1 MSIAEQK
8 SQLAKLLATE
18 NVTVQHKKV
27 DTASFNPKTR
37 VLTCPI
43 WKDMS
48 PELYDL
54 LMSHEVGHALNTP
67 ADGWHGAVS
76 KKGKNYK
83 GFLNV
88 IEDARI
94 EKKIKR
100 RYPGLVKSYVKGF
113 NEIMGMNLFGIQDV
127 EEINELPFIDR
138 VNIFTKSSYSMPIQ
152 FSNEE
157 LSIIEEIKNL
167 ETWNDVVA
175 MTDRLWDQ
183 AVEEEKETFTMFD
196 YTDLEDDQGDPFDQS
211 EEVGDKKDDSD
222 SDNSSE
228 DSNQSIGENSDDEE
242 ESGHDEA
249 SDENADDSIE
259 DELDDDE
266 KDSSVDAT
274 SSHGDVDGDESYEP
288 SCETDESFRNNENK
302 LLDGKAVENVYVNI
316 PKPKLDKIL
325 EDPKVVN
332 KNMTDF
338 YKELSQRSDYY
349 FSNQTNWRSNLGAE
363 EVKKLFNRGHVMSE
377 FKKKNDRFI
386 SLMAKDFEMKKAA
399 TKYAKARLYTSGDI
413 DINKIYKYKFDD
425 QIFRKLTKLPKGK
438 NHGMILVLDLS
449 GSMDRNM
456 AGSIEQI
463 LILTAFCKKV
473 QIPFRV
479 FGFTSTPLNRH
490 EQRDITAT
498 WHMAEN
504 VLDLQDEWSLRE
516 FINSDMGAAAY
527 KEAFE
532 NLLMGK
538 SSWSYSKLSVNYQ
551 NIPQALHLSS
561 TPLNESIV
569 ALGSIVPEFRQKH
582 NLDIVNTI
590 FVHDGDANHTGG
602 YYTWGQK
609 TIGSDRTT
617 EEKANDWQFNY
628 FDRNEN
634 VILQDTKIRWASL
647 AVYHDRNNCITNDLL
662 EWFKAKTGSQV
673 FGFFVSTK
681 MSDAINY
688 RYVPKNALKDR
699 KFYVNWEIKDEAK
712 KLARKQK
719 FLESYNRGFDQFYIL
734 NDSNK
739 LTTDDEE
746 FEFEVAD
753 KNKISTRSLASQFTK
768 MNKSREV
775 NRILATKFVEKIAV
789 KL

>member
-1 MSIAEQK
+1 MSIVEQK

-27 DTASFNPKTR
+27 DTASFNPMTR

-76 KKGKNYK
+76 SKGKNYK

-100 RYPGLVKSYVKGF
+100 KYPGLVKSYVKGF

-138 VNIFTKSSYSMPIQ
+138 INIFTKSSYSMPIQ

-167 ETWNDVVA
+167 ESWNDVVA

-183 AVEEEKETFTMFD
+183 AVEEEEKETFTMFD
-196 YTDLEDDQGDPFDQS
+196 YTDVEEDNDEDS
-211 EEVGDKKDDSD
+211 VGKTEQTGFFPNDDSD
-222 SDNSSE
+222 N
-228 DSNQSIGENSDDEE
+228 ENESE
-242 ESGHDEA
+242 ESVSQSEA
-249 SDENADDSIE
+249 TEEDTEENEETESGADDSAAE
-259 DELDDDE
+259 DGGDDE
-266 KDSSVDAT
+266 KDSNVDAE
-274 SSHGDVDGDESYEP
+274 SAHGDVDGDEVYEP

-302 LLDGKAVENVYVNI
+302 LLDGKAVENVYINI
-316 PKPKLDKIL
+316 PKPILDKIL

-332 KNMTDF
+332 KSMTDHF
-338 YKELSQRSDYY
+338 KELSQRSLMY
-349 FSNQTNWRSNLGAE
+349 FQNQTNYRTNIGPE
-363 EVKKLFNRGHVMSE
+363 EVKKLFNRGHVMNE

-438 NHGMILVLDLS
+438 NHGMLLVLDLS

-479 FGFTSTPLNRH
+479 FGFTSTPLNSDVKEYGDTPTRK
-490 EQRDITAT
+490 
-498 WHMAEN
+498 WHLAEN
-504 VLDLQDEWSLRE
+504 TLDLHDDWALRE

-538 SSWSYSKLSVNYQ
+538 SAWSYNKLHVNYQ
-551 NIPQALHLSS
+551 NIPRALHLSS

-602 YYTWGQK
+602 YYDW
-609 TIGSDRTT
+609 D
-617 EEKANDWQFNY
+617 EEKNDWQFNY

-634 VILQDTKIRWASL
+634 VILQDIKLRWASL

-662 EWFKAKTGSQV
+662 EWFKVKTGSQV

-699 KFYVNWEIKDEAK
+699 KFYVNWEIKEEAK
-712 KLARKQK
+712 KLGRKQK

-739 LTTDDEE
+739 LTTDGEE

-753 KNKISTRSLASQFTK
+753 ENKISTRSLASQFTK

>member
-1 MSIAEQK
+1 MSIVEQK
-8 SQLAKLLATE
+8 TQLAKLLATE

-27 DTASFNPKTR
+27 DTASFNPTTR

-43 WKDMS
+43 WKNMS

-67 ADGWHGAVS
+67 ADGWHGAGS
-76 KKGKNYK
+76 NKGKNYK

-100 RYPGLVKSYVKGF
+100 KYPGLVKSYVKGF
-113 NEIMGMNLFGIQDV
+113 NEIMGMNLFGIQDI
-127 EEINELPFIDR
+127 EEINKCPFIDR
-138 VNIFTKSSYSMPIQ
+138 VNVFTKSSYSMPIQ

-167 ETWNDVVA
+167 ESWDDVVA

-183 AVEEEKETFTMFD
+183 AVEEEKETVTMFD
-196 YTDLEDDQGDPFDQS
+196 YTDIEEDGDEDSLGESDQTGFSANGDSDNENES
-211 EEVGDKKDDSD
+211 DVDDSTAEDGGDDKKD
-222 SDNSSE
+222 
-228 DSNQSIGENSDDEE
+228 SN
-242 ESGHDEA
+242 
-249 SDENADDSIE
+249 
-259 DELDDDE
+259 
-266 KDSSVDAT
+266 VDAE
-274 SSHGDVDGDESYEP
+274 SAHGNVDGDEVYEP
-288 SCETDESFRNNENK
+288 SCETDESFRNNENQ
-302 LLDGKAVENVYVNI
+302 LLDVNCLENVYINI
-316 PKPKLDKIL
+316 PKPRLDRIIEDTKL
-325 EDPKVVN
+325 VN

-338 YKELSQRSDYY
+338 YNGLSQRSDYY
-349 FSNQTNWRSNLGAE
+349 FSNQTNWRSNLGGE
-363 EVKKLFNRGHVMSE
+363 EVKKLFNRGHIMNE

-413 DINKIYKYKFDD
+413 DVNKIYKYKFDD

-479 FGFTSTPLNRH
+479 FGFTSSPLVQNY
-490 EQRDITAT
+490 DKDGYKTDPTAK
-498 WHMAEN
+498 WHTAEN
-504 VLDLQDEWSLRE
+504 TLDLHDDWALRE

-538 SSWSYSKLSVNYQ
+538 SSWSYSKMSVNYQ

-590 FVHDGDANHTGG
+590 FVHDGDSNHNSG
-602 YYTWGQK
+602 YHTW
-609 TIGSDRTT
+609 D
-617 EEKANDWQFNY
+617 EKYNQWKFVY
-628 FDRNEN
+628 CDRNVN
-634 VILQDTKIRWASL
+634 TILQDTKIRWASS
-647 AVYHDRNNCITNDLL
+647 AVTSSRNNCMTNDLL
-662 EWFKAKTGSQV
+662 EWLKAKTDSQV

-688 RYVPKNALKDR
+688 RYVPKNTTKASN
-699 KFYVNWEIKDEAK
+699 FYATWEIKDAAK

-739 LTTDDEE
+739 LTTDGEE

>member
-1 MSIAEQK
+1 MSIVEQK

-27 DTASFNPKTR
+27 DTASFNPTTR

-43 WKDMS
+43 WKNMS

-67 ADGWHGAVS
+67 ADGWHGAGS
-76 KKGKNYK
+76 NKGKNYK

-100 RYPGLVKSYVKGF
+100 KYPGLVKSYVKGF

-127 EEINELPFIDR
+127 EEINKCPFIDR
-138 VNIFTKSSYSMPIQ
+138 VNVFTKSSYSMPIQ

-157 LSIIEEIKNL
+157 LLIIEEIKNL
-167 ETWNDVVA
+167 ESWDDVVA

-183 AVEEEKETFTMFD
+183 AVEEEKETVTMFD
-196 YTDLEDDQGDPFDQS
+196 YTDIEEDDDEDSVGESDQTGFS
-211 EEVGDKKDDSD
+211 SNDDSD
-222 SDNSSE
+222 N
-228 DSNQSIGENSDDEE
+228 ENESE
-242 ESGHDEA
+242 ESGSQSEA
-249 SDENADDSIE
+249 TEEDTEDTEENESDVDDSTAE
-259 DELDDDE
+259 DGGDDE
-266 KDSSVDAT
+266 KNSNVDAE
-274 SSHGDVDGDESYEP
+274 SAHGNVDGDEVCEP
-288 SCETDESFRNNENK
+288 SCETDESFRNNENQ
-302 LLDGKAVENVYVNI
+302 LLDVNCLENVYINI
-316 PKPKLDKIL
+316 PKPRLDRIIEDTKL
-325 EDPKVVN
+325 VN

-338 YKELSQRSDYY
+338 YKELSQRSEYY
-349 FSNQTNWRSNLGAE
+349 FSNQTNWRTNLGGE

-479 FGFTSTPLNRH
+479 FGFTSSPLVQNYDKDGYRT
-490 EQRDITAT
+490 DPTAK
-498 WHMAEN
+498 WHTAEN
-504 VLDLQDEWSLRE
+504 TLDLHDDWALRE

-538 SSWSYSKLSVNYQ
+538 SSWSYGKMNVNYH
-551 NIPQALHLSS
+551 NIPSALHLSS

-590 FVHDGDANHTGG
+590 FVHDGDSNHNNG
-602 YYTWGQK
+602 YHTSCSK
-609 TIGSDRTT
+609 
-617 EEKANDWQFNY
+617 EEHSSGWKYNY
-628 FDRNEN
+628 FNRDEN
-634 VILQDTKIRWASL
+634 KILQDTKIRWASSP
-647 AVYHDRNNCITNDLL
+647 VSYSNRNNCITNDLL
-662 EWFKAKTGSQV
+662 EWLKAKTDSQV

-688 RYVPKNALKDR
+688 RYVPKNATKDSN
-699 KFYVNWEIKDEAK
+699 FYVNWEIKDAAK
-712 KLARKQK
+712 KLARKQR

-739 LTTDDEE
+739 LTTDGEE
-746 FEFEVAD
+746 FGFEVAD

>member
-1 MSIAEQK
+1 MSIVEQK

-27 DTASFNPKTR
+27 DTASFNPTTR

-67 ADGWHGAVS
+67 ADGWHGAIS
-76 KKGKNYK
+76 NKGKNYK

-94 EKKIKR
+94 EKRIKR
-100 RYPGLVKSYVKGF
+100 KYPGLVKSYIKGF
-113 NEIMGMNLFGIQDV
+113 NEILDMNIFGIQDI
-127 EEINELPFIDR
+127 EEINQLSFIDR

-157 LSIIEEIKNL
+157 LPIIEEIKNL
-167 ETWNDVVA
+167 ETWDDVVA

-196 YTDLEDDQGDPFDQS
+196 YSNVENDHGDPFDQS
-211 EEVGDKKDDSD
+211 EEFGDKEDDSD
-222 SDNSSE
+222 SDKSSE
-228 DSNQSIGENSDDEE
+228 DNNQSIGENSDDEE
-242 ESGHDEA
+242 ESDTNEA

-259 DELDDDE
+259 DELDDGE
-266 KDSSVDAT
+266 EDSGPEDAT
-274 SSHGDVDGDESYEP
+274 PSHGDVDGDEVNEP
-288 SCETDESFRNNENK
+288 SCETDESFRDNENK
-302 LLDGKAVENVYVNI
+302 LLDVNCLENVYVNI
-316 PKPKLDKIL
+316 PKPRLDRIFEDVKL
-325 EDPKVVN
+325 VN

-338 YKELSQRSDYY
+338 YKELSERSEYY
-349 FSNQTNWRSNLGAE
+349 FSNCRNWRSNLDGVE
-363 EVKKLFNRGHVMSE
+363 IKKLFNRGHVMSE

-479 FGFTSTPLNRH
+479 FGFTSTPLVQNY
-490 EQRDITAT
+490 DKDGYKTDPLAK
-498 WHMAEN
+498 WHVAEN
-504 VLDLQDEWSLRE
+504 TLDLHDDWSLRE

-538 SSWSYSKLSVNYQ
+538 SSWSYSRLNVNYH
-551 NIPQALHLSS
+551 NIPKALHLSS

-590 FVHDGDANHTGG
+590 FVHDGDSNHNGG
-602 YYTWGQK
+602 YHTWDENETCWK
-609 TIGSDRTT
+609 
-617 EEKANDWQFNY
+617 FNY
-628 FDRNEN
+628 NDRSTNT
-634 VILQDTKIRWASL
+634 ILQDTKIRWASS
-647 AVYHDRNNCITNDLL
+647 AVTNDRNNSMTNDLL
-662 EWFKAKTGSQV
+662 EWLKVKTGSQI

-688 RYVPKNALKDR
+688 RYVPKNSNDKISSFR
-699 KFYVNWEIKDEAK
+699 TSWEEKAEAK

>member
-1 MSIAEQK
+1 
-8 SQLAKLLATE
+8 
-18 NVTVQHKKV
+18 
-27 DTASFNPKTR
+27 
-37 VLTCPI
+37 
-43 WKDMS
+43 
-48 PELYDL
+48 
-54 LMSHEVGHALNTP
+54 
-67 ADGWHGAVS
+67 
-76 KKGKNYK
+76 
-83 GFLNV
+83 
-88 IEDARI
+88 
-94 EKKIKR
+94 
-100 RYPGLVKSYVKGF
+100 
-113 NEIMGMNLFGIQDV
+113 
-127 EEINELPFIDR
+127 
-138 VNIFTKSSYSMPIQ
+138 
-152 FSNEE
+152 
-157 LSIIEEIKNL
+157 
-167 ETWNDVVA
+167 
-175 MTDRLWDQ
+175 
-183 AVEEEKETFTMFD
+183 
-196 YTDLEDDQGDPFDQS
+196 
-211 EEVGDKKDDSD
+211 
-222 SDNSSE
+222 
-228 DSNQSIGENSDDEE
+228 
-242 ESGHDEA
+242 
-249 SDENADDSIE
+249 
-259 DELDDDE
+259 
-266 KDSSVDAT
+266 
-274 SSHGDVDGDESYEP
+274 
-288 SCETDESFRNNENK
+288 
-302 LLDGKAVENVYVNI
+302 
-316 PKPKLDKIL
+316 
-325 EDPKVVN
+325 
-332 KNMTDF
+332 MTDF
-338 YKELSQRSDYY
+338 YKELSQRSEYY
-349 FSNQTNWRSNLGAE
+349 FSNCRNWRTNLCGE

-413 DINKIYKYKFDD
+413 DVNKIYKYKFDD

-479 FGFTSTPLNRH
+479 FGFTSTPLVQNY
-490 EQRDITAT
+490 DKDGYKTDPLAK
-498 WHMAEN
+498 WHVAEN
-504 VLDLQDEWSLRE
+504 TLDLQDEWSLRE

-538 SSWSYSKLSVNYQ
+538 SSWSYSKLNVNYH
-551 NIPQALHLSS
+551 NIPKALHLSS

-590 FVHDGDANHTGG
+590 FVHDGDSNHNGG
-602 YYTWGQK
+602 YHTWDENETCWK
-609 TIGSDRTT
+609 
-617 EEKANDWQFNY
+617 FNY
-628 FDRNEN
+628 NDRSTNT
-634 VILQDTKIRWASL
+634 ILQDTKIRWASS
-647 AVYHDRNNCITNDLL
+647 AVTNDRNNSMTNDLL
-662 EWFKAKTGSQV
+662 EWLKVKTGSQI

>member
-1 MSIAEQK
+1 
-8 SQLAKLLATE
+8 
-18 NVTVQHKKV
+18 
-27 DTASFNPKTR
+27 
-37 VLTCPI
+37 
-43 WKDMS
+43 
-48 PELYDL
+48 
-54 LMSHEVGHALNTP
+54 
-67 ADGWHGAVS
+67 
-76 KKGKNYK
+76 
-83 GFLNV
+83 
-88 IEDARI
+88 
-94 EKKIKR
+94 
-100 RYPGLVKSYVKGF
+100 
-113 NEIMGMNLFGIQDV
+113 
-127 EEINELPFIDR
+127 
-138 VNIFTKSSYSMPIQ
+138 
-152 FSNEE
+152 
-157 LSIIEEIKNL
+157 
-167 ETWNDVVA
+167 
-175 MTDRLWDQ
+175 
-183 AVEEEKETFTMFD
+183 
-196 YTDLEDDQGDPFDQS
+196 
-211 EEVGDKKDDSD
+211 
-222 SDNSSE
+222 
-228 DSNQSIGENSDDEE
+228 
-242 ESGHDEA
+242 
-249 SDENADDSIE
+249 
-259 DELDDDE
+259 
-266 KDSSVDAT
+266 
-274 SSHGDVDGDESYEP
+274 
-288 SCETDESFRNNENK
+288 
-302 LLDGKAVENVYVNI
+302 
-316 PKPKLDKIL
+316 
-325 EDPKVVN
+325 
-332 KNMTDF
+332 
-338 YKELSQRSDYY
+338 
-349 FSNQTNWRSNLGAE
+349 
-363 EVKKLFNRGHVMSE
+363 
-377 FKKKNDRFI
+377 
-386 SLMAKDFEMKKAA
+386 
-399 TKYAKARLYTSGDI
+399 
-413 DINKIYKYKFDD
+413 
-425 QIFRKLTKLPKGK
+425 
-438 NHGMILVLDLS
+438 MILVLDLS

-538 SSWSYSKLSVNYQ
+538 SSWSYNKLSVNYQ

-590 FVHDGDANHTGG
+590 FVHDGDSNHNGG
-602 YYTWGQK
+602 YHTWDENETCWK
-609 TIGSDRTT
+609 
-617 EEKANDWQFNY
+617 FNY
-628 FDRNEN
+628 NDRSTNT
-634 VILQDTKIRWASL
+634 ILQDTKIRWASS
-647 AVYHDRNNCITNDLL
+647 AVTNDRNNSMTNDLL
-662 EWFKAKTGSQV
+662 EWLKVKTGSQV